1 MTVDFNIN
9 EWVSVRLTDLGRAH
23 HRFDFDCWTAAAGI
37 DIPYNPPKEDAEG
50 WSKWQLW
57 SLMQTFGPIVGV
69 ALPPPF
75 EANIKFHAT
84 PTKGPTP

>member
-23 HRFDFDCWTAAAGI
+23 HRADFDQWTKEAGLNLE
-37 DIPYNPPKEDAEG
+37 YRPPKEDAEG
-50 WSKWQLW
+50 WSKFQMWN
-57 SLMQTFGPIVGV
+57 LMHLFGPLCGLGREV
-69 ALPPPF
+69 PF
-75 EANIKFHAT
+75 ETTIKLHAT